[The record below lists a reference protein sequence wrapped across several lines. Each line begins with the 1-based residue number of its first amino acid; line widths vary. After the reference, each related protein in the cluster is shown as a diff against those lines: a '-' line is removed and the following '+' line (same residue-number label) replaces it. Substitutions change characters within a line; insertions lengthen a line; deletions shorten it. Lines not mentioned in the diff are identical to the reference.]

1 MNYEKKDVTENA
13 EHMEELKRLMGRF
26 ITPTI
31 VIDGEVLLGFGMS
44 FARIV
49 QLLGLDTESG
59 EA

>member
-1 MNYEKKDVTENA
+1 MQ
-13 EHMEELKRLMGRF
+13 ELKRLMGRF

-31 VIDGEVLLGFGMS
+31 VINGEVLLGFGMS

-49 QLLGLDTESG
+49 QLLGLDSEPK

>member
-1 MNYEKKDVTENA
+1 
-13 EHMEELKRLMGRF
+13 MEELKRLMGRF

-49 QLLGLDTESG
+49 QLLGLDDERG
-59 EA
+59 QA